1 MGKGNRARQTTVS
14 LAAVVLICF
23 FMPWVQLSCVGLRD
37 SASGFDLAREGNR
50 VLWLV
55 PLLMLMILVF
65 GLTRWVLEK
74 LPALFALTA
83 TVGGGVS
90 AYLMYNERFN
100 LNDSP
105 RLVATQWTAVFWLG
119 FLAALAIVAGGFW
132 FYTRRTRAP

>member
-1 MGKGNRARQTTVS
+1 MDKGNRARRTTVS

-74 LPALFALTA
+74 LPMLFALTA

-100 LNDSP
+100 L
-105 RLVATQWTAVFWLG
+105 T
-119 FLAALAIVAGGFW
+119 I
-132 FYTRRTRAP
+132 RRG